1 MLTLFIQDINES
13 YVTIILNEYI
23 LKILFLY
30 RHHSYACD
38 ILAVLQTSNIHTENF
53 EKRNVILWP
62 HLFLPLEPSAPWF
75 GTETWVPMLPC
86 FLQHFPGSERTWVVV
101 SLFCFKLQCKQLLEH
116 LFDLTWQSDMP
127 VFWYNIKFLQL

>member
-75 GTETWVPMLPC
+75 GTET
-86 FLQHFPGSERTWVVV
+86 
-101 SLFCFKLQCKQLLEH
+101 
-116 LFDLTWQSDMP
+116 
-127 VFWYNIKFLQL
+127 